1 MNFKLSM
8 KLIFKKMLISYL
20 LVVIETDKENIQDSS
35 NEIVLY
41 QCLQQNV

>member
-1 MNFKLSM
+1 
-8 KLIFKKMLISYL
+8 MLISYL